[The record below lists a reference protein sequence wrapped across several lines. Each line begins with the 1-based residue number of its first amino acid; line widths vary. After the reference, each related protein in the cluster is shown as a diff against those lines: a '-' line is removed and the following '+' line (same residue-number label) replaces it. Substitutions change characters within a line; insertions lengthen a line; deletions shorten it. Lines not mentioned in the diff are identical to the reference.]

1 VEKKDYVL
9 MGKIVSAHGVKG
21 TNKFRSFAERLTV
34 FKPGDSILVC
44 GSQNYEKKHE
54 INWVKPHTGTPL
66 ISFKGVTDRSQA
78 EVLIG
83 CELFIKKSELPEVEN
98 GSYYWSDLIGL
109 HVFKTDKTYLG
120 CIESIIQTG
129 SNDVYVV
136 KDGIKEVLV
145 PALESVV
152 LKIDIENNQ
161 MQVDL
166 PEGLEEDI

>member
-1 VEKKDYVL
+1 
-9 MGKIVSAHGVKG
+9 MGKIVGAHGIKG

-34 FKPGDSILVC
+34 FKPGGSILVR
-44 GSQNYEKKHE
+44 GSQNCEKRYE
-54 INWVKPHTGTPL
+54 INWVKAHTGTPL
-66 ISFKGVTDRSQA
+66 ISFKGVTDRRQA

-83 CELFIKKSELPEVEN
+83 CELFIKKSELPEKETDA
-98 GSYYWSDLIGL
+98 YYWSDLIGL
-109 HVFKTDKTYLG
+109 HVFKTDKTFLG

-136 KDGIKEVLV
+136 KDGTKEVLV

-152 LKIDIENNQ
+152 LKIDIEKNQ

-166 PEGLEEDI
+166 PEGLEEDN